1 MKMHAENYL
10 KTEERKNGFFAFQE
24 DLRPMPPASN
34 ATVLMKKRKNGN
46 NQDRKDEAI
55 NLI

>member
-1 MKMHAENYL
+1 MKTYAENYL

-24 DLRPMPPASN
+24 DLRPMPPA
-34 ATVLMKKRKNGN
+34 TLLMKKRKNGN